1 MNGRFG
7 RSDLCRNGHFLDVP
21 QRVLVV
27 DDEQHICDLLSIWLD
42 DDPRCER
49 VVQAHDLDAAVLI
62 AQRENPDVILLDF
75 QVGQRTSIEALPDL
89 RRSCPDARIVIHTG
103 SPDEAL
109 RANVEGHGVD
119 QIVEKATTSISDVV
133 ELVLSY

>member
-1 MNGRFG
+1 MVVLRGVSSGANGN
-7 RSDLCRNGHFLDVP
+7 LLVVP

-27 DDEQHICDLLSIWLD
+27 DDEQHICDLISIWLD

-62 AQRENPDVILLDF
+62 AQREHPDVILLDF
-75 QVGQRTSIEALPDL
+75 QVGQRTSVEALPDL

-103 SPDEAL
+103 TPDEAI
-109 RANVEGHGVD
+109 RANVEGHGAD

-133 ELVLSY
+133 ELVLS